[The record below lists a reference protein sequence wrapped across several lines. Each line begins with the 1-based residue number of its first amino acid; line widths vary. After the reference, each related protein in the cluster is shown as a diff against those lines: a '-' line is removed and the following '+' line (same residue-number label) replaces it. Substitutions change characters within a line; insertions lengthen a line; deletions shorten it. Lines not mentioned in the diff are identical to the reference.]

1 MAGARHDD
9 PAATAALDDFLCFSI
24 YAAEHA
30 FSRAY
35 KPLLG
40 EIGLTYPQ
48 YLVMTILWAED
59 EQSVGQLGGKLSL
72 ESSTLTPLLKRLEA
86 DGLLSRHR
94 DTQDE
99 RVVRVKLT
107 QAGDKLR
114 ERAAKIPACILR
126 ATGLSLEELGKLR
139 EQITQ
144 LTRQLED
151 SARANDIG

>member
-1 MAGARHDD
+1 MDGGQQGQPGFSAR
-9 PAATAALDDFLCFSI
+9 LDDFLCFSI

-35 KPLLG
+35 KPLLA

-48 YLVMTILWAED
+48 YLAMTLLWGED
-59 EQSVGQLGGKLSL
+59 DQTVGQLSQRLSL

-94 DTQDE
+94 DTKDE

-107 QAGDKLR
+107 PAGDKLR
-114 ERAAKIPACILR
+114 QKAQNIPACILQ
-126 ATGLSLEELGKLR
+126 ATGMSLEELGALR
-139 EQITQ
+139 EQILA
-144 LTRQLED
+144 LTKRLQTAAGGD
-151 SARANDIG
+151 